1 VTGPSPIKRVI
12 SLLEK
17 MRAELVAEADK
28 EAEMYD
34 KMVCWCETNEKEKK
48 KAIADA
54 EALDK
59 ELSAEIEERAAK
71 FGETATEIER
81 LKEQISEDTASLKTG
96 TSIRES
102 EASTFRATNKDLV
115 QSITNVKN
123 AIQILGKHH
132 KGASSFVQLDAPLLA
147 SMRQVLKDLAS
158 RCKYSKPASLRGVTH
173 SVVHLSSP
181 STQIRL
187 LSVTPCSV
195 PSGPAMMMP
204 RALCHS
210 RSPRGCWHAVQQHS
224 QSYCRLVQLQVVDPI
239 IHNLERSLAS

>member
-1 VTGPSPIKRVI
+1 MVQGARFAKPNQARDL
-12 SLLEK
+12 SLGK

-81 LKEQISEDTASLKTG
+81 LKEQISEDTASLKKA

-102 EASTFRATNKDLV
+102 EAATFRATNKDLV

-132 KGASSFVQLDAPLLA
+132 KGASGFVQLDAPLLA
-147 SMRQVLKDLAS
+147 SMRQVLKDLAY
-158 RCKYSKPASLRGVTH
+158 KMQVLQASKSEGR
-173 SVVHLSSP
+173 
-181 STQIRL
+181 
-187 LSVTPCSV
+187 
-195 PSGPAMMMP
+195 
-204 RALCHS
+204 
-210 RSPRGCWHAVQQHS
+210 HS
-224 QSYCRLVQLQVVDPI
+224 QRGASFLSLNTDSTSLGDSLLGAFGASHDDAAGALP
-239 IHNLERSLAS
+239 LEIAERVLARGA